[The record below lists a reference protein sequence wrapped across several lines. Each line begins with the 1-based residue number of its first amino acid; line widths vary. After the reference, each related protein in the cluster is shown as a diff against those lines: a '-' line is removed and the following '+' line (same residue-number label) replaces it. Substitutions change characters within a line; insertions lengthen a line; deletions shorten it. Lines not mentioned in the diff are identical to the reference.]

1 MKMEEKKWM
10 TVAQMGELL
19 GLKKTERYWLVHK
32 HFFKTEQ
39 IRGKLMVDISSFEK
53 WYANQIRYH
62 KVCGTEPGLELR
74 KRSYSARDISI
85 LLAIHEQTAYDL
97 INRTGLKT
105 ILVDGW
111 KRVPKKD
118 FDTWFNTQSKYTL
131 HDFSRVTWKENESH
145 SSDPEETASKGM
157 GFSHLDDEEAMSPAA
172 DIRQTMTSNRKCPP
186 GYCSRQEAAMLAGVS
201 ELTIIHWIEKGHF
214 PQRKVGNKVYIPN
227 EEFSTW
233 MKHREEG
240 ERADGIAHYEKREV

>member
-1 MKMEEKKWM
+1 MEEKKWM
-10 TVAQMGELL
+10 SVTQMGELL
-19 GLKKTERYWLVHK
+19 GLKKTERYWLIHK
-32 HFFKTEQ
+32 HYFETKQ

-62 KVCGTEPGLELR
+62 KVYGTEPGLELR
-74 KRSYSARDISI
+74 KRSYSPKDISI
-85 LLAIHEQTAYDL
+85 LLDIHEQTAYEL

-118 FDTWFNTQSKYTL
+118 FDNWFNAQSRYTL
-131 HDFSRVTWKENESH
+131 HDFSRVTQKKSELH
-145 SSDPEETASKGM
+145 SSDPEETASKRTGD
-157 GFSHLDDEEAMSPAA
+157 SHLDDEEAMSLGA
-172 DIRQTMTSNRKCPP
+172 DIRQTTIPSRKCPP

-201 ELTIIHWIEKGHF
+201 ELTIINWVEKGHF
-214 PQRKVGNKVYIPN
+214 PQRKVGNKVYIPK

-233 MKHREEG
+233 MKYREEG
-240 ERADGIAHYEKREV
+240 RSADGITYSEKREV

>member
-1 MKMEEKKWM
+1 MEEKKWM
-10 TVAQMGELL
+10 SVAQMGELL

-32 HFFKTEQ
+32 QYFETKQ

-85 LLAIHEQTAYDL
+85 LLNIHEQTAYEL

-118 FDTWFNTQSKYTL
+118 FDTWLNTQSRYTL
-131 HDFSRVTWKENESH
+131 YDFSRATQKENESH
-145 SSDPEETASKGM
+145 SSDPEETAMEGA
-157 GFSHLDDEEAMSPAA
+157 GDSHLGDEKTVSPVA
-172 DIRQTMTSNRKCPP
+172 DIRQTTISNRKCPP

-201 ELTIIHWIEKGHF
+201 ELTIINWVEKGHF
-214 PQRKVGNKVYIPN
+214 PQRKVGNKVYIPK

-240 ERADGIAHYEKREV
+240 ESADGIAHNKKREV

>member
-1 MKMEEKKWM
+1 MEEKKWM
-10 TVAQMGELL
+10 SVAQMGDLL

-32 HFFKTEQ
+32 HYFETKQ

-53 WYANQIRYH
+53 WYANQVRYH

-74 KRSYSARDISI
+74 KHSYSARDISI
-85 LLAIHEQTAYDL
+85 LLDIHEQTAYEL
-97 INRTGLKT
+97 INRSGLKT

-118 FDTWFNTQSKYTL
+118 FDTWFNSQSRYTL
-131 HDFSRVTWKENESH
+131 HDFSRVTQKESAFH
-145 SSDPEETASKGM
+145 SSDPKETALEGAGDSY
-157 GFSHLDDEEAMSPAA
+157 LDDEEAMSSAA
-172 DIRQTMTSNRKCPP
+172 DIKQTTTPNRKGPP
-186 GYCSRQEAAMLAGVS
+186 GYCSRQEAALLAGVS
-201 ELTIIHWIEKGHF
+201 ELTIIHWVEKGHF
-214 PQRKVGNKVYIPN
+214 TQRKVGNKVYIPK

-240 ERADGIAHYEKREV
+240 ESADGIAHYKKRKV